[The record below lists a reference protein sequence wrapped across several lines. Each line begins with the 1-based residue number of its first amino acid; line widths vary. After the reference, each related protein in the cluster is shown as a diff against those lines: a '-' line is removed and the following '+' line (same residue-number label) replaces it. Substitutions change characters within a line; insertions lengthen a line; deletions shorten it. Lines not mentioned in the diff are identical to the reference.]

1 MKADA
6 MQHETSRVA
15 IPGGW
20 ISWSAVGVLTALAW
34 TLTARQAIASGNGPG
49 TMGMAFPAFLAM
61 WVAMMVAMMLPSV
74 APTAMLWVRARHV
87 TGLRAVS
94 FVAGYLI
101 AWALY
106 GVAAYAVLLGAGRL
120 TERAPEAATWVGAA
134 VLAAAGI
141 YQLTPLKQRCL
152 KHCRSPVGSLLHY
165 GGYEGATA
173 DLRVGLHH
181 GLYCVGCCWAL
192 MAILVVVGV
201 MNIAVMALLALVVLA
216 EKVWRGGETVA
227 RVAGFALLVAAVLAP
242 FYPWL
247 LPGLRVTPM
256 PMM

>member
-1 MKADA
+1 
-6 MQHETSRVA
+6 MQRQTSGVVA
-15 IPGGW
+15 PGGW
-20 ISWSAVGVLTALAW
+20 VSWSAVGVLTAGAW
-34 TLTARQAIASGNGPG
+34 TLTARQAIGSGSDPG
-49 TMGMAFPAFLAM
+49 TMGLAFPLFLPM

-74 APTAMLWVRARHV
+74 APTAILWIRARNV
-87 TGLRAVS
+87 TGLRAVA

-106 GVAAYAVLLGAGRL
+106 GVGAYVVLLGAGRL
-120 TERAPEAATWVGAA
+120 AETAPRTATWAGAA

-152 KHCRSPVGSLLHY
+152 KHCRSPIGALVHY
-165 GGYEGATA
+165 GGYQGSTA

-201 MNIAVMALLALVVLA
+201 MNLVVMALLAVVVLA
-216 EKVWRGGETVA
+216 EKIWRGGETVA
-227 RVAGFALLVAAVLAP
+227 RVVGVVLLVAAVLAP
-242 FYPWL
+242 FLPWL
-247 LPGLRVTPM
+247 LPGLRMTPS